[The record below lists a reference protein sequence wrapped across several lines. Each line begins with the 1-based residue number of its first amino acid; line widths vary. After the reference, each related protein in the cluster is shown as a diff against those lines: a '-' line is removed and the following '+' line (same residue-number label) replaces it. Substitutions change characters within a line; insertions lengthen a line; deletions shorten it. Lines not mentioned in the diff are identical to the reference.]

1 MTRLAPVAD
10 RRAALEARQAVWRP
24 LTIAA
29 ALDAA
34 AARHPDRPFIL
45 ADDRSFTYG
54 ELREWS
60 ERLAAGL
67 VALGVGP
74 GDHVALVMANYP
86 EYLAVKFAIARA
98 GAVCIPVNYLFR
110 RNELGYVLGQSDTTV
125 LITMDRFRNL
135 DYAGALDELSPG
147 WRQTGGGEQLP
158 KLRHVVVHSPDGAPV
173 PGART
178 LADLEALGGPAE
190 MGELARR
197 AASADPGGSADVI
210 YTSGTTG
217 MPKGVL
223 VTHDM
228 LLRTAYAS
236 AFIRAFQD
244 GRRILFSLP
253 LYHVFGYVEATLAVL
268 FVGGSVVP
276 QPVFDPVTTL
286 EGIARHRPDE
296 VMMVPTMTLA
306 VLDALQGSSPS
317 SWDVSSVSAVFS
329 SGGQSPVRIWQA
341 ILDAF
346 GAEEVFTAYGMTET
360 TASATCTRPEDP
372 LDRLATTHG
381 RLKPAGVAG
390 DPALGGHLAVYKAV
404 DPTTG
409 ADVGDGTEGELV
421 VRGPIVTP
429 GYYRKPTETAAAFDA
444 QGWFR
449 TGDLGRIDPDGT
461 VTLTGRLKEMYKCGG
476 ELVVPKEVEDVLTA
490 HPTVAQAHVV
500 GVPDERMGEV
510 GCACVVARE
519 NEKIEDGELIDW
531 CAARLARF
539 KVPRHVVVMDAAD
552 LPTSATGKV
561 QKFLLVQRAQERLS
575 R

>member
-10 RRAALEARQAVWRP
+10 RRAALEARQGVWRP
-24 LTIAA
+24 MTIAG
-29 ALDAA
+29 ALDAGA
-34 AARHPDRPFIL
+34 ERHPERPFIL
-45 ADDRSFTYG
+45 ADDRTYTYA
-54 ELREWS
+54 EMRAWS
-60 ERLAAGL
+60 ERVAAGL
-67 VALGVGP
+67 VALGVAP

-98 GAVCIPVNYLFR
+98 GAVCVPVNYLFR
-110 RNELGYVLGQSDTTV
+110 RDELGYVLGQSDATV
-125 LITMDRFRNL
+125 LVTMDGFRAL
-135 DYAGALDELSPG
+135 DHVAALDELAPG
-147 WRQTGGGEQLP
+147 WEQAGGGDRLP
-158 KLRHVVVHSPDGAPV
+158 RLRHVIVHSPGGTPP

-178 LADLEALGGPAE
+178 LADLEALGGPADAA
-190 MGELARR
+190 ELVRR
-197 AASADPGGSADVI
+197 AERADPAGHADVI

-217 MPKGVL
+217 MPKGVV

-236 AFIRAFQD
+236 AYTRAFQD

-268 FVGGSVVP
+268 FAGGSVVP
-276 QPVFDPVTTL
+276 QPQFDPVTTL
-286 EGIARHRPDE
+286 EGIERHRPHE
-296 VMMVPTMTLA
+296 VMMVPTMTLS
-306 VLDALQGSSPS
+306 VLEALQSS
-317 SWDVSSVSAVFS
+317 SWDASSVSAVFS
-329 SGGQSPVRIWQA
+329 SGGQSPVRIWRA

-381 RLKPAGVAG
+381 RYKPAGVAG
-390 DPALGGHLAVYKAV
+390 DPALGGHLAVYRAV
-404 DPTTG
+404 DPGTG
-409 ADVGDGTEGELV
+409 ADLGDGVEGELV

-429 GYYRKPTETAAAFDA
+429 GYYNKPAETAAAFDA

-449 TGDLGRIDPDGT
+449 TGDLGRVDPDGT

-519 NEKIEDGELIDW
+519 NEKIEEDELIDW
-531 CAARLARF
+531 CAQRLARF

-561 QKFLLVQRAQERLS
+561 QKFLLVKRAQERLP